1 MLWHMAVEISRA
13 SRDRLTPLASVL
25 GRSFV
30 VEPMLRWSLGDHA
43 DIAERFTTYF
53 ANGLKGDIPRG
64 RVWEAGDADGV
75 AIWVPPDGAE
85 VWQEVQSR
93 DARVEGLTLDGG
105 RRHWEFW
112 EWVESRMPDQPLWEL
127 DSIAV
132 EPEVRGRGI
141 GSALIEHGL
150 ELARADRVGA
160 VLETGNPRNV
170 PYYETF
176 GFRVVDEAERPDE
189 GPRIWIMRL
198 DP

>member
-1 MLWHMAVEISRA
+1 MLCHMAVEISRA

-64 RVWEAGDADGV
+64 IVWEAGDADGV

-132 EPEVRGRGI
+132 EPEVRGLGT
-141 GSALIEHGL
+141 
-150 ELARADRVGA
+150 ARR
-160 VLETGNPRNV
+160 
-170 PYYETF
+170 
-176 GFRVVDEAERPDE
+176 
-189 GPRIWIMRL
+189 
-198 DP
+198 